1 MGPLHSGPTRPKLTV
16 KMTVRALLLLTLVA
30 SASAI
35 NVVDNLNLTAYF
47 GVWYQMYDDLSATAT
62 FEHDAYCATANYT
75 LRDDGKVSVH
85 NQERYASPTG
95 DARGILG
102 YAYAPNASEPAKLKV
117 HFDVNPVDGNYWVV
131 KLGPQT
137 TTNQAICSPCYDYA
151 IVFDYLN
158 QEGFNTWLNTPV
170 PTYQGKDCIYP

>member
-1 MGPLHSGPTRPKLTV
+1 MG
-16 KMTVRALLLLTLVA
+16 A

-102 YAYAPNASEPAKLKV
+102 YAYAPNASYP
-117 HFDVNPVDGNYWVV
+117 
-131 KLGPQT
+131 
-137 TTNQAICSPCYDYA
+137 AICSPCYDYA
-151 IVFDYLN
+151 IVSDPTKISLFVLARDYD
-158 QEGFNTWLNTPV
+158 QFN
-170 PTYQGKDCIYP
+170 